1 MLRLQSLRCPCYWTS
16 WSKRSRPSNDKITF
30 RVYRIS
36 YSVLRSRVLFLLLEI
51 TLLLSH
57 VTSCS
62 HLIGPGSLF
71 PRATST
77 IHVSQSTTAKD
88 MKPTSALR
96 EADMF
101 AKGRRAFSSFTICAS
116 CVFSYAICPQE
127 MSISRRHPS
136 QRFRVWAP
144 RKIQVLARVH
154 GLEVLF
160 LVQKGW
166 WNKIEKV
173 LHLFSK
179 EGLVRNT
186 YLPANA
192 SDCRLQVWCHA
203 EATFGGV
210 QQSAS

>member
-1 MLRLQSLRCPCYWTS
+1 MTKLLFGCIEYPIQCWGHVYCFCFWKLLFCCPMSQVALISLGQALSSQGQHQQFMSAKALLQKT
-16 WSKRSRPSNDKITF
+16 WSQHQHFKCGPSRHVRQRQK
-30 RVYRIS
+30 
-36 YSVLRSRVLFLLLEI
+36 SVFKF
-51 TLLLSH
+51 H
-57 VTSCS
+57 Y
-62 HLIGPGSLF
+62 
-71 PRATST
+71 
-77 IHVSQSTTAKD
+77 
-88 MKPTSALR
+88 
-96 EADMF
+96 
-101 AKGRRAFSSFTICAS
+101 ICAS

-179 EGLVRNT
+179 KGLVRNT
-186 YLPANA
+186 YQQMQVIADCKRDVMLRLHLVVSNSLQA
-192 SDCRLQVWCHA
+192 SDV
-203 EATFGGV
+203 V
-210 QQSAS
+210 ASV